1 MKRLKFAYSM
11 LIRFSNEVE
20 GHHFTLRFLPS
31 SDTGQRIENLSYKI
45 EPCEYLS
52 EGHDSFGN
60 RYLFGHTEKRHSFF
74 SAQAQGTAVTGL
86 PEDQVQ
92 AQGTNVTGLSDY
104 RTQVQGTNVTGLSD
118 YRTQAQGTNVT
129 GLSDYRTQAQGTNV
143 TGLSDYR
150 TEPPGS
156 GQFPV
161 SAEIRKI
168 DPESTFSL
176 TEGWIK
182 AKPSVTPAAGTIAD
196 YERIFRCQ
204 TPWTRQG
211 AELHAFTA
219 SFNLCNSLTPSQ
231 KAEEIMHRVHDK
243 LVYDKTLTDANT
255 DAESAIHLSGG
266 VCQDYAQ
273 IMISVCRA
281 LGIPARYATGMLI
294 GEGESHAWVE
304 ICDSGRWTGFDPTND
319 VNVTDS
325 YIRIS
330 AGRDHSDC
338 SINRGIFRLLTPGTI
353 QTQTVSVSVRELPA
367 QFVPGYP

>member
-86 PEDQVQ
+86 PEDQV
-92 AQGTNVTGLSDY
+92 
-104 RTQVQGTNVTGLSD
+104 
-118 YRTQAQGTNVT
+118 
-129 GLSDYRTQAQGTNV
+129 QAQGTNV

-319 VNVTDS
+319 VIVTDS